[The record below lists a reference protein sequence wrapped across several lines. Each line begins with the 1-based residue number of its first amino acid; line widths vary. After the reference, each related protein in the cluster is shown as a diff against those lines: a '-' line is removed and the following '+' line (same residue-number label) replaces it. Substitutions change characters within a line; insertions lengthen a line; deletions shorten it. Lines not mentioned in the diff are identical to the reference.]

1 MDVKRQNMYGGYT
14 NTPPYLNKYYYQYLT
29 VEILENGEFD
39 NFSFRYTDGSKGIMY
54 YSKNDGSW
62 TEFPDSIN
70 VSVGD
75 KIRFKQTVDPSKTI
89 MNDYDGL
96 DDSSRMGNIKFN
108 IYGNIMSMLY
118 GDDFIGNNELMGL
131 TWDFS
136 PFAYWFSNCGVCDAS
151 NLCLPSTR
159 LCESMYEGMFDGSLL
174 TKAPNIIPAH
184 LSPYCYQSMFSDC
197 KYLTGQITIPQPLSA
212 TKDTQ
217 AYYEMF
223 FNFSSI
229 NVNDPKLELIILALL
244 NKYVSIGD
252 LDGIIYRNYCK
263 CQVVLPWEGIK
274 ADPNNSDAFSAE
286 LNYFNYEQHGNT
298 EPIGFTK
305 FEMSPDVFGQV
316 LDIQNKNS
324 LFYYFGISDDTFID
338 QYCTAIEPLQYF
350 LNTPLTFETLDVCE
364 FTWFAEDLHEIKSV
378 DFLEYSINGGAW
390 VKYSKGVIVPSNTI
404 ISWRTFQDSTDLT
417 DEWGNN
423 MNLTLITN
431 GVKLTETTTTTCR
444 FNAYGNIMSL
454 ISKNFETLNTIPY
467 NNCFKGMFANTQIQS
482 AEKLILP
489 AINLSKAC
497 YKEMF
502 KDSTLIISPRIL
514 PVKNPRNIS
523 SIYESMFYNCYSLQT
538 SPILMLATLFDP
550 PVNGISSGSS
560 EYIGLYETCTN
571 ICHSMFYDC
580 TSLSVAPEIHICYL
594 NTTTGQGKHFQYMFW
609 GCSNIKQYK
618 IFTHSSTPGN
628 YHSFMYVGYFEN
640 MFVGSDGGG
649 QFFAYDTF
657 SNNTGDLNLFT
668 IASNIGIRSDD
679 EQINMHGDP
688 VIPDEEESQKSVF
701 YINNQGTKYEFEK
714 TYEDMIWDQFLS
726 RSIKLG
732 NTEYPIEFTISN
744 RGYESIAV
752 FNVYSTSGGY
762 GYGSPL
768 DRAGRICNSTSIRD
782 NVLKTDIIQ
791 TGKTYYINR
800 FFKESWQ

>member
-29 VEILENGEFD
+29 VEMLEGGEFYR
-39 NFSFRYTDGSKGIMY
+39 FPIVYTDGSSEIMY
-54 YSKNDGSW
+54 YSKNDGPW
-62 TEFPDSIN
+62 TAFPDSIN

-89 MNDYDGL
+89 DGHSQVMEVEL
-96 DDSSRMGNIKFN
+96 KFN
-108 IYGNIMSMLY
+108 VYGNIMSMIY
-118 GDDFIGNNELMGL
+118 GDDFIGNDELTGL

-136 PFAYWFSNCGVCDAS
+136 PFAYWFYGCGVCDAS

-159 LCESMYEGMFDGSLL
+159 LCESMYMQMFSESLL
-174 TKAPNIIPAH
+174 TKAPSIIPAH
-184 LSPYCYQSMFSDC
+184 LSDDCYYSMFSDC

-212 TKDTQ
+212 TKDTH
-217 AYYEMF
+217 AYEEMF
-223 FNFSSI
+223 ATYSRN
-229 NVNDPKLELIILALL
+229 NTGLELIILALL
-244 NKYVSIGD
+244 NKYVSASD
-252 LDGIIYRNYCK
+252 LYSIIDQNHCK
-263 CQVVLPWEGIK
+263 CRVVLPWEGMGTL
-274 ADPNNSDAFSAE
+274 ADSNNSDVFSAE
-286 LNYFNYEQHGNT
+286 LKYFNYEHHGDT

-316 LDIQNKNS
+316 LDIQNANS
-324 LFYYFGISDDTFID
+324 LFHYFGLWDDTFID
-338 QYCTAIEPLQYF
+338 SNCTAIEPLQYF
-350 LNTPLTFETLDVCE
+350 LNIPLTFETLDVCE
-364 FTWFAEDLHEIKSV
+364 FTWFGRTLYTGELVDL

-390 VKYSKGVIVPSNTI
+390 VKYSKGVIVPANTI
-404 ISWRTFQDSTDLT
+404 ISWRTFKDSIEEDL
-417 DEWGNN
+417 NN
-423 MNLTLITN
+423 EDMSLTLITN
-431 GVKLTETTTTTCR
+431 GVKLTGTTTTTCR
-444 FNAYGNIMSL
+444 FNAHGNIMSL

-523 SIYESMFYNCYSLQT
+523 SIYESMFYNCYNLQT
-538 SPILMLATLFDP
+538 IPILMLATLFDP

-594 NTTTGQGKHFQYMFW
+594 NTTTGQGKHFQYMFS

-628 YHSFMYVGYFEN
+628 YYGHNYIYYFRD

-668 IASNIGIRSDD
+668 IASNIGIDSDMD
-679 EQINMHGDP
+679 DLIDMHGDP

-701 YINNQGTKYEFEK
+701 YINNQGTNYEFEK
-714 TYEDMIWDQFLS
+714 TYEGMTWDQFLS
-726 RSIKLG
+726 QTIKLG
-732 NTEYPIEFTISN
+732 NVEYPIEFTKSN
-744 RGYESIAV
+744 HGYNSIAV
-752 FNVYSTSGGY
+752 YDIYSTSGEHGY
-762 GYGSPL
+762 GQPF
-768 DRAGRICNSTSIRD
+768 DKAGRICNSNNERD
-782 NVLKTDIIQ
+782 NVLKTEVIQ

-800 FFKESWQ
+800 YFNIQWW